1 MTTLRERMRARG
13 ELLLKHAPI
22 LTLGCTMVSALSLTI
37 LAGSTALSTVLRISE
52 MGRSTSVENTS
63 GSFESLEIKIGEL
76 SLKATGRTTMEVL
89 TILKKTSLPLAGR
102 TLEGKFSQSTPL
114 RDL

>member
-1 MTTLRERMRARG
+1 
-13 ELLLKHAPI
+13 
-22 LTLGCTMVSALSLTI
+22 MVSALSLTI
-37 LAGSTALSTVLRISE
+37 LASSTALSTALRISE
-52 MGRSTSVENTS
+52 MGESTSVENIS
-63 GSFESLEIKIGEL
+63 GNSESLEIKIGEL

-102 TLEGKFSQSTPL
+102 ISEGRYSQSIPL